1 MKEGYLW
8 EFGCTKI
15 LQNENPIVRN
25 VHILMHHIIKKNI
38 LGLKEI
44 CEKFE
49 LLAFNFLLQPMQKIP
64 LYKHILYANVMKV
77 AIAIFEF

>member
-1 MKEGYLW
+1 MKEAYLW

-15 LQNENPIVRN
+15 KQNENPIVRN

-44 CEKFE
+44 CQKFE

-64 LYKHILYANVMKV
+64 FNIQTYFICKRYEGSDRHI
-77 AIAIFEF
+77 